1 LAPFTRETTK
11 EIPMIRFAVAACAVL
26 ALSSPVFADASLSE
40 EELKSAVAAAAT
52 WGCEG
57 GKWEK
62 EVEGTGVFELD
73 DAKCKDGAHYDLK
86 FDKSFKLLDI
96 TAD

>member
-1 LAPFTRETTK
+1 MKRIL
-11 EIPMIRFAVAACAVL
+11 FATAAVL
-26 ALSSPVFADASLSE
+26 ALSLPAFADTPLTGDEQKQAM
-40 EELKSAVAAAAT
+40 AAAAA

-62 EVEGTGVFELD
+62 ETEATGVFEVD
-73 DAKCKDGAHYDLK
+73 DAKCKDGHNYDLK
-86 FDKSFKLLDI
+86 FNKDFKLLSI

>member
-1 LAPFTRETTK
+1 MKPMLLATSLL
-11 EIPMIRFAVAACAVL
+11 FAL
-26 ALSSPVFADASLSE
+26 AMPAFADTPLSE
-40 EELKSAVAAAAT
+40 DEMKQATAAAAT

-62 EVEGTGVFELD
+62 ETEASGVFELD
-73 DAKCKDGAHYDLK
+73 DAKCKDGKNYDLK
-86 FDKSFKLLDI
+86 FDKDFKLRSI

>member
-1 LAPFTRETTK
+1 MK
-11 EIPMIRFAVAACAVL
+11 RFVLAACAVF
-26 ALSSPVFADASLSE
+26 ALSLPAFADAPLSADE
-40 EELKSAVAAAAT
+40 QTKAAAAASG

-62 EVEGTGVFELD
+62 EVEATGVYEVD
-73 DAKCKDGAHYDLK
+73 DAKCKDGANYDLK
-86 FDKSFKLLDI
+86 FNKDFKLLSI